1 MFKTATLLFL
11 VGVCLVGI
19 CVTSY
24 FYTSYNSWPNDYA
37 IVFDAGSSGTR
48 MYVYEWK
55 SNLSVAKGDSFVS
68 FFFLHIYRFNK
79 YAV

>member
-1 MFKTATLLFL
+1 MFKTAILMIL
-11 VGVCLVGI
+11 VGVCLAGI
-19 CVTSY
+19 IVTSY
-24 FYTSYNSWPNDYA
+24 FYMSFNNWSNDYA

-68 FFFLHIYRFNK
+68 FTS
-79 YAV
+79 